1 MRVVILRVNV
11 SSIPYINQGN
21 GVENFCVIIIFSV
34 WKYVEKSTISA
45 TAHDTKA
52 DTIASRHYNMSN
64 YAVPN
69 IVTYLGGTVM
79 PKTFLSVTVLLLLMF
94 YLVGCGPNAVRG
106 RQAVKDLE
114 SRSAGLI
121 VQVGKLQLE
130 LEETREAASVIE
142 AKLESRIKGLLVEN
156 EQVKEEVINLA
167 DQLVEIGGEVRSLI
181 DEREALQREFIV
193 FKESSERERNQ
204 EIAALEAKVIEVRDR
219 ETVLEVEL
227 SLTKDRLAEAE
238 LSRVELPR
246 REVVAVE
253 SDLGEIPDVEQANE
267 LKASLLRTSEE
278 RDTLL
283 SQLNQL
289 ENRNESLSERLER
302 TADELETAQD
312 LASDLTLKYETL
324 LQETRELDEVGDDQQ
339 AQLQTIRQSLEN
351 AQNEVARLT
360 GARGIYTVQP
370 ADSLSSIA
378 SFFYRNGNR
387 WPDIANANRF
397 LISDNP
403 DLIYPGMVL
412 VVPN

>member
-11 SSIPYINQGN
+11 SSIPYIKQGN
-21 GVENFCVIIIFSV
+21 GVENFCVITIFSV
-34 WKYVEKSTISA
+34 WQYVERSTIFA

-94 YLVGCGPNAVRG
+94 YLVGCGPN
-106 RQAVKDLE
+106 QAVKDLE

-121 VQVGKLQLE
+121 VQVGELQLE
-130 LEETREAASVIE
+130 LEETREDASVIE

-156 EQVKEEVINLA
+156 EQVKEEVINLD

-181 DEREALQREFIV
+181 DEREALQREFIA
-193 FKESSERERNQ
+193 FKESSEREINQ

-227 SLTKDRLAEAE
+227 ILTKDRLAEAE

-246 REVVAVE
+246 REVGAVE
-253 SDLGEIPDVEQANE
+253 SDLGGMPDVEQANE
-267 LKASLLRTSEE
+267 LKASLLRTLEE

-302 TADELETAQD
+302 TADELEAAQD

-324 LQETRELDEVGDDQQ
+324 LKETRELDEVGDDQQ

>member
-21 GVENFCVIIIFSV
+21 GVENFCVITIFSV
-34 WKYVEKSTISA
+34 WKYVERSTIFA

-94 YLVGCGPNAVRG
+94 YLVGCGPN
-106 RQAVKDLE
+106 QTVKDLE

-121 VQVGKLQLE
+121 VQVGELQLE

-156 EQVKEEVINLA
+156 EQVKEEAINLD

-181 DEREALQREFIV
+181 DEREALQREFIA
-193 FKESSERERNQ
+193 FKESSGRERNQ

-219 ETVLEVEL
+219 ETALEVEL

-238 LSRVELPR
+238 LSRVELSR

-253 SDLGEIPDVEQANE
+253 SDLGEMPDVEQANE
-267 LKASLLRTSEE
+267 LKASLLRTLEE

-302 TADELETAQD
+302 TADELEAAQD

>member
-34 WKYVEKSTISA
+34 WKYVERSTIFA

-94 YLVGCGPNAVRG
+94 YLVGCGPN
-106 RQAVKDLE
+106 QTVKDLE

-121 VQVGKLQLE
+121 GQVGELQLE

-156 EQVKEEVINLA
+156 EQVKEEVINLD

-181 DEREALQREFIV
+181 DEREALQREFIA
-193 FKESSERERNQ
+193 FKESSGRERNQ

-219 ETVLEVEL
+219 ETALEVEL

-238 LSRVELPR
+238 LSRVELSR

-253 SDLGEIPDVEQANE
+253 SDLGGMPDVEQANE
-267 LKASLLRTSEE
+267 LKASLLRTLEE

-302 TADELETAQD
+302 TADELEAAQD

>member
-21 GVENFCVIIIFSV
+21 GVENFCVITIFSV
-34 WKYVEKSTISA
+34 WKYVERSTIFA

-94 YLVGCGPNAVRG
+94 YLVGCGPN
-106 RQAVKDLE
+106 QTVKDLE

-121 VQVGKLQLE
+121 VQVGELQLE

-156 EQVKEEVINLA
+156 EQVKEEAINLD

-181 DEREALQREFIV
+181 DEREALQREFIA
-193 FKESSERERNQ
+193 FKESSGRERNQ

-219 ETVLEVEL
+219 ETALEVEL

-238 LSRVELPR
+238 LSRVELSR

-253 SDLGEIPDVEQANE
+253 SDLGEMPDVEQANE
-267 LKASLLRTSEE
+267 LKASLLRTLEE

-302 TADELETAQD
+302 TADELEAAQD

-324 LQETRELDEVGDDQQ
+324 LQEPRELDEVGDAQQ

>member
-34 WKYVEKSTISA
+34 WKYVERSTIFA

-94 YLVGCGPNAVRG
+94 YLVGCGPN
-106 RQAVKDLE
+106 QTVKDLE

-121 VQVGKLQLE
+121 VQVGELQLE

-156 EQVKEEVINLA
+156 EQVKEEAINLD

-181 DEREALQREFIV
+181 DEREALQREFIA
-193 FKESSERERNQ
+193 FKESSGRERNQ

-219 ETVLEVEL
+219 ETALEVEL

-238 LSRVELPR
+238 LSRVELSM

-253 SDLGEIPDVEQANE
+253 SDLGEMPDVEQANE
-267 LKASLLRTSEE
+267 LKASLLRTLEE

-302 TADELETAQD
+302 TAHELGASQD

>member
-21 GVENFCVIIIFSV
+21 GVENFCVITIFSV
-34 WKYVEKSTISA
+34 WKYVERSTIFA

-94 YLVGCGPNAVRG
+94 YLVGCGPN
-106 RQAVKDLE
+106 QTVKDLE

-121 VQVGKLQLE
+121 VQVGELQLE

-156 EQVKEEVINLA
+156 EQVKEEAINLD

-181 DEREALQREFIV
+181 DEREALQREFIA
-193 FKESSERERNQ
+193 FKESSGRERNQ

-219 ETVLEVEL
+219 ETALEVEL

-238 LSRVELPR
+238 LSRVELSR

-253 SDLGEIPDVEQANE
+253 SDLGEMPDVEQANE
-267 LKASLLRTSEE
+267 LKASLLRTLEE

-302 TADELETAQD
+302 TADELEAAQD
-312 LASDLTLKYETL
+312 LASDLTLKYETR

-339 AQLQTIRQSLEN
+339 AQLQSIRQSLEN

-403 DLIYPGMVL
+403 DLIYPGMVP

>member
-21 GVENFCVIIIFSV
+21 GVESFCVITIFSV
-34 WKYVEKSTISA
+34 WKYVERSTIFA

-94 YLVGCGPNAVRG
+94 YLVGCGPN
-106 RQAVKDLE
+106 QTVKDLE

-121 VQVGKLQLE
+121 VQVGELQLE

-156 EQVKEEVINLA
+156 EQVKEEAINLD

-181 DEREALQREFIV
+181 DEREALQREFIA
-193 FKESSERERNQ
+193 FKESSGRERNQ

-219 ETVLEVEL
+219 ETALEVER

-238 LSRVELPR
+238 LSRVELSR

-253 SDLGEIPDVEQANE
+253 SDLGEMPDVEQANE
-267 LKASLLRTSEE
+267 LKASLLRTLEE

-302 TADELETAQD
+302 TADELEAAQD

>member
-1 MRVVILRVNV
+1 VIT
-11 SSIPYINQGN
+11 
-21 GVENFCVIIIFSV
+21 IFSV
-34 WKYVEKSTISA
+34 WKYVERSTIFA

-94 YLVGCGPNAVRG
+94 YLVGCGPN
-106 RQAVKDLE
+106 QTVKDLE

-121 VQVGKLQLE
+121 VQVGELQLE

-156 EQVKEEVINLA
+156 EQVKEEAINLD

-181 DEREALQREFIV
+181 DEREALQREFIA
-193 FKESSERERNQ
+193 FKESSGRERNQ

-219 ETVLEVEL
+219 ETALEVEL

-238 LSRVELPR
+238 LSRVELSR

-253 SDLGEIPDVEQANE
+253 SDLGEMPDVEQANE
-267 LKASLLRTSEE
+267 LKASLLRTLEE

-302 TADELETAQD
+302 TADELEAAQD

>member
-21 GVENFCVIIIFSV
+21 GVENFCVITIFSV
-34 WKYVEKSTISA
+34 WKYVERSTIFA

-94 YLVGCGPNAVRG
+94 YLVGCGPN
-106 RQAVKDLE
+106 QTVKDLE

-121 VQVGKLQLE
+121 VQVGELQLE

-156 EQVKEEVINLA
+156 EQVKEEAINLD

-181 DEREALQREFIV
+181 DEREALQREFIA
-193 FKESSERERNQ
+193 FQESSGRERNQ

-219 ETVLEVEL
+219 ETALEVEL

-238 LSRVELPR
+238 LSRVELSR

-253 SDLGEIPDVEQANE
+253 SDLGEMPDVEQANE
-267 LKASLLRTSEE
+267 LKASLLRTLEE

-302 TADELETAQD
+302 TADELEAAQD